1 MILLWVTLLVLHQGY
16 TLVPVTTVQL
26 GESATFTCV
35 LPKEELN
42 SVILHWYKQRAGDTL
57 KLIMTLLKSAKPEYA
72 PEFESESRFK
82 VNTDKNISNL
92 TILRTIQEDEGMY
105 HCAITDWTV
114 PEWSGTYLLV
124 RGNTQRTINY
134 TVIKGQTVSNPDR
147 PGDSMT
153 LQCSVLSDYD
163 HKTCPGDHSVYWFRA
178 GSDKSH
184 PDIIYTDENGHDE
197 CDKRSYSQKSC
208 IYHFSK
214 NVSSSDDGTYYCAV
228 ATCGKILF
236 GDGTKLDIQG
246 PSIWSKMTNSI
257 SFLLCAVLAISLI
270 VIAFLIYAIKTSK
283 SDCSNAAVVL
293 QQNSGYQKTQQRNK
307 DTWIYSAVVF
317 AMMKADGA
325 IKDAKTAEKERIYAA
340 VKAFGLD

>member
-124 RGNTQRTINY
+124 RGNTQRTLNY
-134 TVIKGQTVSNPDR
+134 TVIQGKTVSNPDR

-197 CDKRSYSQKSC
+197 CDKRSDSQKSC
-208 IYHFSK
+208 VYRFSK
-214 NVSSSDDGTYYCAV
+214 NVSSSDAGTYYCAV
-228 ATCGKILF
+228 AACGEIFL
-236 GDGTKLDIQG
+236 GEGTKLEIAQTTHWVF
-246 PSIWSKMTNSI
+246 IAM
-257 SFLLCAVLAISLI
+257 AILI
-270 VIAFLIYAIKTSK
+270 VCLVISVVGI
-283 SDCSNAAVVL
+283 VVL
-293 QQNSGYQKTQQRNK
+293 ICKQKVHEQYEGMK
-307 DTWIYSAVVF
+307 SAVSV
-317 AMMKADGA
+317 AQHDNLYQPEHD
-325 IKDAKTAEKERIYAA
+325 ITEAEDKLNYAA
-340 VKAFGLD
+340 LNFSEKKTRGRKKREIAEDSLYSKVKC